1 MPPRRL
7 LSAVMPK
14 TLRTPLRALACT
26 LILLLSVTHA
36 SAVTASANDASTAA
50 DRQLE
55 ARWLTQQLH
64 RPIEASQILVFLYRG
79 PLEGCAITR
88 ARRESI
94 GATSL
99 SMRCPAQVLP
109 QLVLLNLRL
118 ELDPASGSTSA
129 HFAVLRPRSHSA
141 PPIVRSGAVLAADWR
156 TDSLHAQL
164 PVIALDSGAAGAEI
178 RVRVPQTNRILHAR
192 ILGAHTVAI
201 IVAGA

>member
-1 MPPRRL
+1 VSRTVSCTLALL
-7 LSAVMPK
+7 LSA
-14 TLRTPLRALACT
+14 A
-26 LILLLSVTHA
+26 
-36 SAVTASANDASTAA
+36 TASAATASAA
-50 DRQLE
+50 TDDHRQLE
-55 ARWLTQQLH
+55 AQWLTQQLH
-64 RPIEASQILVFLYRG
+64 RPVEASQILVFLYRG

-99 SMRCPAQVLP
+99 SMRCPAPVLP
-109 QLVLLNLRL
+109 QLVLLNLSL
-118 ELDPASGSTSA
+118 ELDPASVSPSA
-129 HFAVLRPRSHSA
+129 HFAPPRPRSHGA
-141 PPIVRSGAVLAADWR
+141 PPIVRAGAVLAADWR

-178 RVRVPQTNRILHAR
+178 RVRVPQSNRIMRAR